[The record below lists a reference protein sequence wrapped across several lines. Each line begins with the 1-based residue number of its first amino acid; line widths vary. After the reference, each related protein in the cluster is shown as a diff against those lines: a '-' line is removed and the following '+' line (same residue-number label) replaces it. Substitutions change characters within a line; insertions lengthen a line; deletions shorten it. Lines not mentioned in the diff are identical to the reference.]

1 MASMNISLPEAMR
14 DYVQARIDS
23 GKYASASD
31 YVRDL
36 IRRDQSRTEEEGR
49 WLREL
54 DASIEQSLA
63 DLQAGR
69 LTEAGETFDQLEA
82 KYKRM
87 AAERARG

>member
-1 MASMNISLPEAMR
+1 MASMNISLPDAMR
-14 DYVQARIDS
+14 SYVQARIDS
-23 GKYASASD
+23 GRYSSVSD

-36 IRRDQSRTEEEGR
+36 IRRDQNRAEEEAR

-54 DASIEQSLA
+54 DDSIARSID
-63 DLQAGR
+63 DLRGGR

-87 AAERARG
+87 AAERARR

>member
-1 MASMNISLPEAMR
+1 MASMNISLPDAMR

-23 GKYASASD
+23 GKYASVSD

-36 IRRDQSRTEEEGR
+36 IRRDQNRTEEETR

-54 DASIEQSLA
+54 DASIERSLA
-63 DLQAGR
+63 DLRAGR
-69 LTEAGETFDQLEA
+69 LTEAGEAFDQLET